1 MTLNRILIA
10 GLVAPIF
17 AFIAMVA
24 QAGDAG
30 QDEAAAVTAVVL
42 KSAADWNRGDL
53 EAFMSSYWHSDD
65 LRFASGNSVIRGHDA
80 TLARYRAR
88 YGDDRESM
96 GHLSFGDLE
105 TTMLCEDAA
114 TVFGRYVLVRSDGTH
129 EGLFTLL
136 LRRVDGAWKIVA
148 DHTSSD

>member
-1 MTLNRILIA
+1 MNILRIPSASVILLTLLMTAFTARA
-10 GLVAPIF
+10 GEEN
-17 AFIAMVA
+17 
-24 QAGDAG
+24 
-30 QDEAAAVTAVVL
+30 EAAVRAVIL
-42 KSAADWNRGDL
+42 ESAEAWNRGDL
-53 EAFMSSYWHSDD
+53 EGFMASYWHSDD

-105 TTMLCEDAA
+105 TLMLCEDAA

-148 DHTSSD
+148 DHTSSE